1 MTTSKFSI
9 AATVAVLLLFGAS
22 GRNADASIQVD
33 FQPST
38 GVTQAGFTGVSN
50 NTTTLL
56 PSGIKLTTTGLF
68 FDRPGGYTN
77 GGAFTYEDLMD
88 DFAYAGAFAQV
99 GNAPITL
106 TIENLIPNY
115 DYRTQIWSGD
125 FFTTNPS
132 FATQIQNTYTPTTGT
147 GAAFSTTFSRITNPL
162 TNDQYSGTGIIRS
175 DATGKIV
182 ILITA
187 APAPGSTG
195 DTFTRLNGLSL
206 DAVPEPATIAVWSLL
221 GLGAVIA
228 YGKNRAKIA

>member
-1 MTTSKFSI
+1 MTIPKFAI
-9 AATVAVLLLFGAS
+9 AATLAGALLCSAGS
-22 GRNADASIQVD
+22 RKADASIQVD

-38 GVTQAGFTGVSN
+38 GVTQAGFTGVSS

-68 FDRPGGYTN
+68 FDRSPGYTN

-88 DFAYAGAFAQV
+88 DFAYAGLFAQV

-106 TIENLIPNY
+106 TIENLTPNY

-125 FFTTNPS
+125 YFTNSPN

-147 GAAFSTTFSRITNPL
+147 GAAFSTIFSRIANPL
-162 TNDQYSGTGIIRS
+162 NNDQYSGTGIIRS

-187 APAPGSTG
+187 SPAPGSTG

-206 DAVPEPATIAVWSLL
+206 EAVPEPATIAVWSLL
-221 GLGAVIA
+221 GIGAAIA
-228 YGKNRAKIA
+228 YGKNRKK